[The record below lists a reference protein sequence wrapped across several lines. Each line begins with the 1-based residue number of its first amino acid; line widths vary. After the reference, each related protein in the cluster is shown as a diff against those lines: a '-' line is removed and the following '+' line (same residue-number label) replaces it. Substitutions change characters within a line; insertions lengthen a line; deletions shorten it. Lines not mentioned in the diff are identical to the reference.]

1 VLNSISN
8 PADADFML
16 QVCHKLNYVNP
27 ASGDVNYLMGKIFG
41 QVKGNLDSS
50 EVYLLRAIALSPKNI
65 AAYKDLGVLYGMRK
79 NFGKALEMFNKAA
92 ELDPDDQQV
101 KQNINIT
108 NHFIEQGGR
117 K

>member
-1 VLNSISN
+1 
-8 PADADFML
+8 
-16 QVCHKLNYVNP
+16 
-27 ASGDVNYLMGKIFG
+27 MGKIFG
-41 QVKGNLDSS
+41 QLKGDLFHTS

-65 AAYKDLGVLYGMRK
+65 AAYKDLGVLYRDEEK
-79 NFGKALEMFNKAA
+79 LQGKTLEMFNKAA